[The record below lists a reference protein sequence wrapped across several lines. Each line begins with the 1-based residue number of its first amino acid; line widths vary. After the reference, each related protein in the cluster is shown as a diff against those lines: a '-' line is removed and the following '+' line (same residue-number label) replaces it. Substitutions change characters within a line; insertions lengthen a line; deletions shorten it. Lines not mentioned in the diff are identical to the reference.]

1 MAESYRRAAVRAEAT
16 TTVACA
22 PPPTARSGRRAYT
35 AFAGA
40 AP

>member
-16 TTVACA
+16 TTVACS
-22 PPPTARSGRRAYT
+22 PPLARSGRRAYT